1 MNSPRGFR
9 RHLNILYLH
18 MKKDSKQAL
27 VNEGSKHIW
36 LSVLSKLVFFSSF
49 SSFFGTCVSRR
60 ATSNV
65 FYSFWLCMS
74 SNTYHTLLLRAALFE
89 DLFLCHIFTY
99 RVTTCIS
106 VVFTTMLN
114 TEHHCKSDGLAVS
127 VTLQLLLGWVGCV
140 CRFYIFFH
148 LVSSAFK
155 HLSSHL

>member
-9 RHLNILYLH
+9 KHLNILYLH
-18 MKKDSKQAL
+18 MKKDSKQTL

-36 LSVLSKLVFFSSF
+36 LSVLSKLVFSLLFLLF
-49 SSFFGTCVSRR
+49 LAHVCRGAQPATFFTHSDCVW
-60 ATSNV
+60 AQ
-65 FYSFWLCMS
+65 
-74 SNTYHTLLLRAALFE
+74 NTYHTLLLRAALFE

-155 HLSSHL
+155 NLSSHL